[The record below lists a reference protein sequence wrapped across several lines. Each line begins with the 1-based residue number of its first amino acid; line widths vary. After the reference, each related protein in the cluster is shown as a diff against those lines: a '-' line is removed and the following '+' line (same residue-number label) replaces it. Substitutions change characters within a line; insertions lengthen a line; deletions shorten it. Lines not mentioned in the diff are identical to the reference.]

1 VNVAEYIRSQLP
13 EGGLFAGQQ
22 WRIATQP
29 FAIDAKLA
37 KELETLGRVL
47 LQFNRAVNLLYRQ
60 SYSGKQPAWIAEWLD
75 AAKPQWLIE
84 LQRSKALKNDV
95 PAVIRPDIL
104 LTEDG
109 FSITELD
116 SVPGGIGLTG
126 WLNRAYSSA
135 PAASWNVLGGADG
148 MINGFRDIFSYV
160 FQGEGRVHV
169 VVSEESATYR
179 PEMEW
184 LCARIN
190 ETLSTQRS
198 AYMEYGLERHLNE
211 PRFAVRDGKFN
222 DFKTGDS
229 FYRFIELFDTENVPN
244 AKSIL
249 EKAAGG
255 HSLVTP
261 PPKPIFEEKMLFA
274 LLWNR
279 NLREF
284 WRREL
289 GESFFA
295 RMLKITPYT
304 WLIDPAPLP
313 PQGAF
318 PELNLTDWQQLKTLS
333 QRERALVLKI
343 SGFSPQAWG
352 SRGVYVGSDLP
363 GEEWASAVE
372 MAIRSAPTNPY
383 VLQRFQ
389 KPKTIPFDWFDF
401 ATNATITM
409 QGRVRLCP
417 YYFVTGLGPNERAH
431 LGGALATVVPAD
443 KKIVHGMTDA
453 VLAPCMEAPKT
464 DGAA

>member
-1 VNVAEYIRSQLP
+1 VNVAEHIRSQLP
-13 EGGLFAGQQ
+13 ASGLFAGQE
-22 WRIATQP
+22 WRIATMP

-37 KELETLGRVL
+37 KELDSLGRVL

-60 SYSGKQPAWIAEWLD
+60 SFSGKQPEWIAQWLD
-75 AAKPQWLIE
+75 AGKPQWLID
-84 LQRSKALKNDV
+84 LQRSKALKNEM

-126 WLNRAYSSA
+126 WLGRAYSSA
-135 PAASWNVLGGADG
+135 PGAAWQILGGADG
-148 MINGFRDIFSYV
+148 MINGFRDIFKAV
-160 FQGEGRVHV
+160 GGEGRVHI

-190 ETLSTQRS
+190 ETEKRD
-198 AYMEYGLERHLNE
+198 
-211 PRFAVRDGKFN
+211 RFVIRDGSFT
-222 DFKTGDS
+222 DFQNGDS
-229 FYRFIELFDTENVPN
+229 IYRFVELFDVDNVAN
-244 AKSIL
+244 AKLIF
-249 EKAAGG
+249 EKAAAGENF
-255 HSLVTP
+255 VTP
-261 PPKPIFEEKMLFA
+261 PPKPIFEEKMLLA

-289 GESFFA
+289 GESFLA

-304 WLIDPAPLP
+304 WLIDPTPLP
-313 PQGAF
+313 PQAAF
-318 PELNLTDWQQLKTLS
+318 PELNLTDWQQLKMLS

-352 SRGVYVGSDLP
+352 SRGVYLGADLP
-363 GEEWASAVE
+363 ADEWAAAVDT
-372 MAIRSAPTNPY
+372 ALRGASTNPF

-389 KPKTIPFDWFDF
+389 KPRTMPFEYFDF
-401 ATNATITM
+401 ATNKPVTM
-409 QGRVRLCP
+409 NGRVRLCP
-417 YYFVTGLGPNERAH
+417 YYFVNGLGAEQRAN
-431 LGGALATVVPAD
+431 LGGILATVVPTD

-453 VLAPCMEAPKT
+453 ILVPCMEAPT
-464 DGAA
+464 GDGPA

>member
-1 VNVAEYIRSQLP
+1 VNVAEYIQSQIP
-13 EGGLFAGQQ
+13 QGGLFAGQQ

-29 FAIDAKLA
+29 FALEAKLV

-60 SYSGKQPAWIAEWLD
+60 SYSGKQPAWIAQWLD
-75 AAKPQWLIE
+75 AGKPQWLVD

-116 SVPGGIGLTG
+116 SVPGGVGLTG
-126 WLNRAYSSA
+126 WLNQVYSA
-135 PAASWNVLGGADG
+135 AASQFDASQREASYSRVLGGADG
-148 MINGFRDIFSYV
+148 MVNGFRDIFKSQ
-160 FQGEGRVHV
+160 FSGEGRVHII
-169 VVSEESATYR
+169 VSEESATYR

-190 ETLSTQRS
+190 ESQKT
-198 AYMEYGLERHLNE
+198 H
-211 PRFAVRDGKFN
+211 RFAVRDGNFRE
-222 DFKTGDS
+222 FAPGDS
-229 FYRFIELFDTENVPN
+229 IYRFIELFDTENVPN
-244 AKSIL
+244 AKTIF
-249 EKAAGG
+249 EKGGAGE
-255 HSLVTP
+255 HFVTP

-289 GESFFA
+289 GESFLA

-304 WLIDPAPLP
+304 WLIDPTPLP

-318 PELNLTDWQQLKTLS
+318 PEINLTDWQQLKALS

-343 SGFSPQAWG
+343 SGFSPLAWG
-352 SRGVYVGSDLP
+352 SRGVYIGSDLP
-363 GEEWASAVE
+363 AEEWATAVDTALASAQ
-372 MAIRSAPTNPY
+372 TNPY
-383 VLQRFQ
+383 VLQKFQ
-389 KPKTIPFDWFDF
+389 KPKTVPFEWHDF
-401 ATNATITM
+401 NSKTNVTM

-417 YYFVTGLGPNERAH
+417 YYFVNGAGSEERAN
-431 LGGALATVVPAD
+431 LGGVLATVVPAD
-443 KKIVHGMTDA
+443 KKIVHGMTEA
-453 VLAPCMEAPKT
+453 ILAPCMEAPKT
-464 DGAA
+464 DGPA

>member
-1 VNVAEYIRSQLP
+1 MNVPEYIRSQLP
-13 EGGLFAGQQ
+13 KAGLFAGQQ

-29 FAIDAKLA
+29 FALDSKLV
-37 KELETLGRVL
+37 KELETLGRLL

-60 SYSGKQPAWIAEWLD
+60 SYTGKQPAWIAQWLD
-75 AAKPQWLIE
+75 AGKPPWLID
-84 LQRSKALKNDV
+84 LQRSKAFKNDA

-126 WLNRAYSSA
+126 WLNRAYISA

-148 MINGFRDIFSYV
+148 MLNGFREIFRSRN
-160 FQGEGRVHV
+160 EGRVQI

-184 LCARIN
+184 LCAR
-190 ETLSTQRS
+190 
-198 AYMEYGLERHLNE
+198 LNE
-211 PRFAVRDGKFN
+211 IQEDDRFAVRDGNFR

-229 FYRFIELFDTENVPN
+229 IYRFIELFDIDNVPN
-244 AKSIL
+244 AKTIF
-249 EKAAGG
+249 EKAATGEYF
-255 HSLVTP
+255 VTP
-261 PPKPIFEEKMLFA
+261 PPKPIFEEKLLFA

-289 GESFFA
+289 GESFLA
-295 RMLKITPYT
+295 RMLKMTPYT
-304 WLIDPAPLP
+304 WLVDPTPLP

-318 PELNLTDWQQLKTLS
+318 PELNLTDWQQLKTMS
-333 QRERALVLKI
+333 QRERALILKI

-363 GEEWASAVE
+363 AEEWASAVDA
-372 MAIRSAPTNPY
+372 AIASAPTNPY
-383 VLQRFQ
+383 VLQKFQ
-389 KPKTIPFDWFDF
+389 KPKTMPFDWFDF
-401 ATNATITM
+401 DSNTNVTM
-409 QGRVRLCP
+409 NGRVRLCP
-417 YYFVTGLGPNERAH
+417 YYFVNGAGPEERAN
-431 LGGALATVVPAD
+431 LGGVLATVVPAD
-443 KKIVHGMTDA
+443 KKIVHGMADA
-453 VLAPCMEAPKT
+453 ILAPCMETPKA